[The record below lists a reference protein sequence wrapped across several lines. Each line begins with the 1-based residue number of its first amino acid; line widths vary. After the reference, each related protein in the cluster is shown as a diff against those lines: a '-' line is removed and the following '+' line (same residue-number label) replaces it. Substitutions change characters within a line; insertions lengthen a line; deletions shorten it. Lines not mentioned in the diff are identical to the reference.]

1 MSFFLLKQLET
12 KIHSSYISVNRF
24 CIKIFFS
31 CFIHLW
37 NIYHAS
43 GRAFW
48 SRSWCI
54 CIKWLTWNEFYEQY
68 FSWSKHFVCDKWN
81 HLYLST
87 LISFLWLKTDTS
99 WHSLMY
105 TLYKIQIEINL
116 ANMLLSIHVT
126 LMVDCA
132 LRWYLLKISFG
143 NISKYVLI

>member
-1 MSFFLLKQLET
+1 MLHSPLKYL
-12 KIHSSYISVNRF
+12 SRV
-24 CIKIFFS
+24 
-31 CFIHLW
+31 
-37 NIYHAS
+37 
-43 GRAFW
+43 W

-54 CIKWLTWNEFYEQY
+54 CIKWFTWNEFYEQY
-68 FSWSKHFVCDKWN
+68 FSKKNIESMLNVQRVLCSKYFVCVKWN

-87 LISFLWLKTDTS
+87 SISFLWLKTDTS